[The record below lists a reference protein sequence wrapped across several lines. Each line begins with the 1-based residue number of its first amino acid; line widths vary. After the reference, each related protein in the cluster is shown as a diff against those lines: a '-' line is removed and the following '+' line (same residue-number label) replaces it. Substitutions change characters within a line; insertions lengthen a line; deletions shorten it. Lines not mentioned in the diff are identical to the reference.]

1 MRFPFALLRP
11 NQHAVIRGAAFAI
24 EFVGPVTAL
33 RREVRIRRHETQVLV
48 GGIRD
53 RIDVIHRDE
62 GFVHALGRRVVRSR
76 KTRTAEWWG
85 GEMDEEYVSAP
96 HSTPTIV
103 DDDDRRRRRRLTT
116 DDRRPTTD
124 DRRPTTDD
132 RRPTT
137 DDQRPTTNNR
147 RRRREECSFYSGGA
161 NPRHEKKARNSS
173 SLSLSLTLFSFGI
186 PASSIGINVGT
197 NPDGFARFNSS
208 AFQ

>member
-137 DDQRPTTNNR
+137 DDRRPTTDDR